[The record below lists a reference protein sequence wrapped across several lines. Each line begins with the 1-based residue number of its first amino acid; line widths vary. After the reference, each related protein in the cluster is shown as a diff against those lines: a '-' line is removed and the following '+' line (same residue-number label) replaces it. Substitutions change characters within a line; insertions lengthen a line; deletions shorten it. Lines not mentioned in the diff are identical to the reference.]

1 MTSHYLGL
9 VRSCALAVA
18 IACGTV
24 AVPLVEAAP
33 VGNVQVSPS
42 SWPALTVQAEKGAR
56 SFVTQHRGVF
66 NGKKVAYRA
75 TVAETIVKSPDG
87 KPAAS
92 LFTLSYVASGV
103 KDPASRPVLF
113 IFNGGPGAASNTLLF
128 GAFGPKRMTPFT
140 SAAHADPNTA
150 VVDNGYSLLDAADL
164 VFIDPAD
171 TGYSRMLE
179 GASVDF
185 HSIDGDSYSI
195 AQLIT
200 HWLTTHDRL
209 DSPKFIVGE
218 SYGTLR
224 GVALLRDLARATPA
238 VLVDGLVMVS
248 QAIRYNGP
256 DSIGRRSVLDVVYP
270 IGRLTDAAAL
280 AWYHGKIDNQRQ
292 SVREAMDKARE
303 FGRTDYAEAL
313 LLGNRL
319 DKAGRERI
327 AKRLA
332 ELTGISAS
340 YYLKNNLRLGDLRR
354 ELLRDEGL
362 VMLQFD
368 GRETEPAGPSVPD
381 AERDWTA
388 ALAGLTANMEGYAA
402 RELKVAGLGNYVSVV
417 PDPYGYE
424 EGWTYIKPPAPTLDV
439 VLSEQMRANPKLRLL
454 VTQGIFDATSSTG
467 ATEALYT
474 MLDLPAERTQLAYY
488 PGGHM
493 LYSDEEGLA
502 RFTADVR
509 AFLANRPLHD
519 SIIDARPR
527 SSKGDLSATE

>member
-1 MTSHYLGL
+1 MRTIRG
-9 VRSCALAVA
+9 RALAA
-18 IACGTV
+18 TLAFSM
-24 AVPLVEAAP
+24 AMVPLIEAAP
-33 VGNVQVSPS
+33 TESVQVSTS
-42 SWPALTVQAEKGAR
+42 TWPALTVQAETGPR
-56 SFVTQHRGVF
+56 RFVTEHRGVF
-66 NGKKVAYRA
+66 NGRKVSYRA

-92 LFTLSYVASGV
+92 LFALSYIANGV
-103 KDPASRPVLF
+103 KDPGSRPVLF
-113 IFNGGPGAASNTLLF
+113 IFNGGPGAASNTLQF
-128 GAFGPKRMTPFT
+128 GAIGPKRMIPFT
-140 SAAHADPNTA
+140 SEAHADPKTPL
-150 VVDNGYSLLDAADL
+150 VDNAHSLLDAADL
-164 VFIDPAD
+164 VFVDPAD
-171 TGYSRMLE
+171 TGYSRMLP

-185 HSIDGDSYSI
+185 HSVDGDSYSI

-200 HWLTTHDRL
+200 HWLTTHKRL

-224 GVALLRDLARATPA
+224 GVALLRDLAQATPA

-256 DSIGRRSVLDVVYP
+256 DSIGRRSVLDIVYS
-270 IGRLTDAAAL
+270 IGRLTDIAAV

-292 SVREAMDKARE
+292 SVREAMDKVRQ
-303 FGRTDYAEAL
+303 FGRTEYAEAL

-319 DKAGRERI
+319 ETAGKERI

-340 YYLKNNLRLGDLRR
+340 YYMKNNLRPGDFRR

-362 VMLQFD
+362 VLLQFD
-368 GRETEPAGPSVPD
+368 GRETEPAGASVPD

-388 ALAGLTANMEGYAA
+388 AMAGLTANMERYAA
-402 RELKVAGLGNYVSVV
+402 RELRVTGLGNYVSVV

-424 EGWTYIKPPAPTLDV
+424 EGWTYIKSPAPTLDV
-439 VLSEQMRANPKLRLL
+439 VLSEQMRASSKLRLL
-454 VTQGIFDATSSTG
+454 VTQGIFDTTSSTG

-502 RFTADVR
+502 QFTADIR
-509 AFLANRPLHD
+509 AFIANRPLR
-519 SIIDARPR
+519 DAIKNVKPRPK
-527 SSKGDLSATE
+527 KGRG

>member
-1 MTSHYLGL
+1 MTIH
-9 VRSCALAVA
+9 RRFIRCCALALV
-18 IACGTV
+18 IACSSP
-24 AVPLVEAAP
+24 AVSRIEAAP
-33 VGNVQVSPS
+33 VDDSQVSS
-42 SWPALTVQAEKGAR
+42 STWPALTVRAESGPR
-56 SFVTQHRGVF
+56 RFVTEHRGEF
-66 NGKKVAYRA
+66 NGKKVSYRA

-92 LFTLSYVASGV
+92 LFTLSYTANGV
-103 KDPASRPVLF
+103 KDPGARPVLF

-128 GAFGPKRMTPFT
+128 GALGPKRMTPFT
-140 SAAHADPNTA
+140 SEAYGDPKTPL
-150 VVDNGYSLLDAADL
+150 VHNGYSLLDVADL

-195 AQLIT
+195 AQLIL
-200 HWLTTHDRL
+200 HWLTTNERF
-209 DSPKFIVGE
+209 DSPRFIVGE

-224 GVALLRDLARATPA
+224 GVALLRDLAQATPS
-238 VLVDGLVMVS
+238 VPVDGLVMVS

-256 DSIGRRSVLDVVYP
+256 DSIVRRSVLDVVHFV
-270 IGRLTDAAAL
+270 GRLTDAAAL
-280 AWYHGKIDNQRQ
+280 AWYHGKIDNERQ
-292 SVREAMDKARE
+292 SVREAMDEARE
-303 FGRTDYAEAL
+303 FGRTEYAEAL

-319 DKAGRERI
+319 DEAGRERI
-327 AKRLA
+327 AQRLEA
-332 ELTGISAS
+332 LTGISAS
-340 YYLKNNLRLGDLRR
+340 YYKKNNLRPGDIRR

-362 VMLQFD
+362 VLLQFD
-368 GRETEPAGPSVPD
+368 GRETEPAGSSVPD
-381 AERDWTA
+381 AKRDWTA
-388 ALAGLTANMEGYAA
+388 AMAGLTANMERYAA
-402 RELKVAGLGNYVSVV
+402 RDLKVTGLGNYVSVV

-439 VLSEQMRANPKLRLL
+439 VLSEQMRANPQLRLL
-454 VTQGIFDATSSTG
+454 VTQGIFDTTSSTG

-502 RFTADVR
+502 RFTADIR
-509 AFLANRPLHD
+509 AFVANRPLR
-519 SIIDARPR
+519 DAILDAKPR
-527 SSKGDLSATE
+527 SRTDEARSGE